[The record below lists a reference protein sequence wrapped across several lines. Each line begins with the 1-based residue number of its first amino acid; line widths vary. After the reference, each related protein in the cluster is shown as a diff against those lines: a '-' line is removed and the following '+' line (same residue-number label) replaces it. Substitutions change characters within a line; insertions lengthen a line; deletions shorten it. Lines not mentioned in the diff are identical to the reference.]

1 MTHPQIVASVLGA
14 DYSRLGGEVQDLVA
28 AGVDRIQWDVM
39 DGHFVPNLTFGAD
52 VIGACRSHTQVPFE
66 AHLMV
71 ADPDPTLSDFVEA
84 GCETIIV
91 HVETCPHL
99 HRTLSR
105 IRELGARAGVA
116 VNPSSSLE
124 FVPYVLEQ
132 LDHLLIM
139 TVDPGF
145 GGQEYIGAMEAKVSR
160 ARELVRGAGRPIQI
174 EVDGGI
180 SVDNAAAARD
190 SGAELLVAGSA
201 LLTHPDGKRAAVE
214 DLQRVLAEAS
224 PAP

>member
-1 MTHPQIVASVLGA
+1 MTDANIVASVLGA
-14 DYSRLGGEVQDLVA
+14 DYSRLGGEVLDLTA
-28 AGVDRIQWDVM
+28 AGVDRIQWDIM

-52 VIGACRSHTQVPFE
+52 VVGACRPYVELPFE

-71 ADPDPTLSDFVEA
+71 ADPDPLLSDFVAA

-99 HRTLSR
+99 HRTLSM

-116 VNPSSSLE
+116 LNPSSTLE
-124 FVPYVLEQ
+124 FVQYVLDQ
-132 LDHLLIM
+132 LDQILIM

-145 GGQEYIGAMEAKVSR
+145 GGQKYIGAMEQKVSE
-160 ARELVRGAGRPIQI
+160 ARELVRRSGRPIQI

-180 SVDNAAAARD
+180 SADTAAAARKA
-190 SGAELLVAGSA
+190 GAELLVAGSA
-201 LLTHPDGKRAAVE
+201 LLTHPTGKRAAIE
-214 DLQRVLAEAS
+214 DLRRVLADVSA
-224 PAP
+224 AQ

>member
-1 MTHPQIVASVLGA
+1 MSRPQIVAPVLGA
-14 DYSRLGGEVQDLVA
+14 DHPRLGGEVLDLVA
-28 AGVDRIQWDVM
+28 AGVDRIQWDVT
-39 DGHFVPNLTFGAD
+39 DGHVVPDPTSGAD
-52 VIGACRSHTQVPFE
+52 VIGACRPHTQVPFE

-84 GCETIIV
+84 GCETILV

-132 LDHLLIM
+132 LDHLLIK
-139 TVDPGF
+139 TVDPGP
-145 GGQEYIGAMEAKVSR
+145 GGREYIGAMEAKVSE
-160 ARELVRGAGRPIQI
+160 ARGLVRGSGRPIRI
-174 EVDGGI
+174 EVDGGV
-180 SVDNAAAARD
+180 SVDTAAAARN
-190 SGAELLVAGSA
+190 SGTELLVAGSA
-201 LLTHPDGKRAAVE
+201 LLTRPAGRRAAVE
-214 DLQRVLAEAS
+214 DLQRVLVEAS
-224 PAP
+224 AAP